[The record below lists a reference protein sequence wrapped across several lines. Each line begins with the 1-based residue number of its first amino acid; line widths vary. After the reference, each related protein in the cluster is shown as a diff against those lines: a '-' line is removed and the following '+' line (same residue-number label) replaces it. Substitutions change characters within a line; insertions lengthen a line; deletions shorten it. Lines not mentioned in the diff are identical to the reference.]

1 MLSAL
6 LTGCVTS
13 TGTANGIVYE
23 ATLTNQP
30 SNAVRDLIQTYIF
43 DTLGPDYIVNV
54 EELTRTDTLTD
65 RGRGQTIGR
74 PIPVPNVR
82 FHLELTEISQGPI
95 CRLVPELDLE
105 DVPVLLLPPQTRCR
119 LLPSEI

>member
-13 TGTANGIVYE
+13 AGTTNGIVYG

-54 EELTRTDTLTD
+54 EELTRTDTLTERD
-65 RGRGQTIGR
+65 RGQTIGR

-105 DVPVLLLPPQTRCR
+105 DVPVLLQPPQTRCR